1 MNAAIGRWL
10 LNTFPTW
17 ILVLLGVGGV
27 VALSVLGFALYKRL
41 YLRAPNWEGD
51 TMVGSFAARAETLL
65 GVLLVFV
72 IVSLYGSFQATRDA
86 VQTEATG
93 LAQFVRDTQAFPP
106 AVGGPLRARVAA
118 YVREVRGP
126 EWHDMREGH
135 TNPRAVALLD
145 DIYDGLT
152 QHSPRGARERIFY
165 DDAVQHLDDV
175 ASARRTRLSH
185 VAGSVPTALWL
196 LVLVASVVG
205 IVTMYPFSASFDR
218 LQYWLIGIS
227 AVLIGAGLIVALL
240 LDYPFAGSLA
250 VGPQPLSQGT
260 LAGLLHP

>member
-1 MNAAIGRWL
+1 LNAAIGRWL
-10 LNTFPTW
+10 LNTFPTG
-17 ILVLLGVGGV
+17 ILVVLGIGGA
-27 VALSVLGFALYKRL
+27 VAVSVLGFALYKRL
-41 YLRAPNWEGD
+41 YLRSPNTEGD
-51 TMVGSFAARAETLL
+51 TMVGSFAERAETLL

-72 IVSLYGSFQATRDA
+72 IVSLYGSFQAARDA

-93 LAQFVRDTQAFPP
+93 LAQFVRDTDAFPP

-135 TNPRAVALLD
+135 TNARAVVLLD
-145 DIYDGLT
+145 RIYDGLT
-152 QHSPRGARERIFY
+152 EHSPRGSRQRIFY

-185 VAGSVPTALWL
+185 VAGSVPTALWM

-205 IVTMYPFSASFDR
+205 VVTMYPFSASFDR
-218 LQYWLIGIS
+218 LQFWLIGIS

-250 VGPQPLSQGT
+250 VSPEPLSQGT
-260 LAGLLHP
+260 LADLLR